1 VVAIVAL
8 LDAPQRGV
16 RPTQARRERYNSR
29 RQEEI
34 VVNPVVLSSQ
44 THRNLRIANT
54 RSPGGNAA
62 GNAVGVIPREFPR
75 LLAHYPIFFT
85 KSTDTGRFE
94 PAALLGF
101 QSHENL
107 FLVNGRWDAV
117 YVPLQIQRQPF
128 SLIPRRGD
136 DASGNQASLDVALD
150 LDSPQIQTQEGERLF
165 LDDGQPSKFLQ
176 SITSMLATLVSG
188 STEAYAFTGRLAEL
202 DLIEPVRI
210 DIEFV
215 DGSET
220 KMQGLYW
227 IATAALK
234 ALPAAQLT
242 ELCDRGFLEWMYF
255 QMASLAHMPAL
266 VARKNRLLSGATAAP
281 SP

>member
-1 VVAIVAL
+1 M
-8 LDAPQRGV
+8 R
-16 RPTQARRERYNSR
+16 
-29 RQEEI
+29 
-34 VVNPVVLSSQ
+34 SSD
-44 THRNLRIANT
+44 
-54 RSPGGNAA
+54 GFAA
-62 GNAVGVIPREFPR
+62 VNAVGVIPREFPR

-85 KSTDTGRFE
+85 KSADTGRFE

-101 QSHENL
+101 ESGENL
-107 FLVNGRWDAV
+107 FLSDGRWDAI

-136 DASGNQASLDVALD
+136 GADGKPAALDVALD
-150 LDSPQIQTQEGERLF
+150 LESPHIQAQEGERLF
-165 LDDGQPSKFLQ
+165 LSDGQPSKFLQ
-176 SITSMLATLVSG
+176 NITSMLSALVSG
-188 STEAYAFTGRLAEL
+188 STEGYAFTGRLAEL

-227 IATAALK
+227 IAAAALK
-234 ALPAAQLT
+234 ALPAAQLA
-242 ELCDRGFLEWMYF
+242 ELRDREFLEWAYF

-266 VARKNRLLSGATAAP
+266 VARKNRRLTGVTAAAP
-281 SP
+281 P